1 MIQLIKVANLPRST
15 YYFIK
20 KQWDQPDPDRKW
32 KRRITLIFRRHSG
45 RYGYRRITDVLQAKG
60 YDINKKKVLR
70 IMKALGLQCLVR
82 KKKYRSYEG
91 EVGKAAPNTLDRKF
105 MASKPNQKWVTD
117 VTEFKIAGQKLYL
130 SAMLDLFNR
139 EIITYTLHT
148 KPSFDLVET
157 MLLQGVERLR
167 EGDDLLL
174 HSDQG
179 WHYRMPKYRRILKD
193 HHITQS
199 MSRKGNCY
207 DNAVMENFFG
217 IMKSEFLYRET
228 FRNLKEFNRKL
239 EEYMD
244 YYNHLRIKSTLGKK
258 SPVEYRLHT
267 QRMNQKVGVQ

>member
-1 MIQLIKVANLPRST
+1 MKGKLE
-15 YYFIK
+15 
-20 KQWDQPDPDRKW
+20 
-32 KRRITLIFRRHSG
+32 KRR
-45 RYGYRRITDVLQAKG
+45 
-60 YDINKKKVLR
+60 
-70 IMKALGLQCLVR
+70 
-82 KKKYRSYEG
+82 
-91 EVGKAAPNTLDRKF
+91 PNTLDRKF

-157 MLLQGVERLR
+157 MLLQGVQRLR

-258 SPVEYRLHT
+258 SPVEYRLYT